1 MGFRLLNNKWRI
13 KYIPLVLAVGLCPEE
28 LHGYFH
34 QQLRWCNGSMM
45 LLFSREF
52 WSSRLTFM
60 QRLCF
65 HAGFLYYIT
74 HAIEI
79 LLSFQ
84 LFILIFAYPDYLSFA
99 NSLPFIPYIL
109 FIFVI
114 SPGFRMTQQRLG
126 SYITRYSHNYSYSYS
141 LVMSLLGKA
150 GVWHPTHSKKSRIS
164 DTYRQMMVVATAYI
178 LVYIFLV
185 SLGIWKYD
193 FSLFRFD
200 NASVTFWV
208 IYTVVMYGL
217 HLWHSYDILL
227 HLRQSEENRRLANA
241 SRAQMQIRLSLVL
254 ITAFIGVFFVPYFF

>member
-1 MGFRLLNNKWRI
+1 MGFRLLNHKWRI

-52 WSSRLTFM
+52 WNSNLTFM

-84 LFILIFAYPDYLSFA
+84 LFILIFIYPDYLNFS

-114 SPGFRMTQQRLG
+114 SPGFRVTRQRLG
-126 SYITRYSHNYSYSYS
+126 SYITRYSHNYSYAYS
-141 LVMSLLGKA
+141 LIMSLLGKA
-150 GVWHPTHSKKSRIS
+150 GVWHPTHSRKSRIS
-164 DTYRQMMVVATAYI
+164 NTYKQMIMVATTYI
-178 LVYIFLV
+178 IVYIFLV
-185 SLGIWKYD
+185 GLGVWKYD
-193 FSLFRFD
+193 FSFFRFN

-208 IYTVVMYGL
+208 TYTVIMYSI

-227 HLRQSEENRRLANA
+227 HIRESEKTIQRKSS
-241 SRAQMQIRLSLVL
+241 SRGQIQLKLSVILTTV
-254 ITAFIGVFFVPYFF
+254 FIGTFFVPYFF